1 MSENPEYYIYDNN
14 ELYGIFTL
22 QCHSC
27 LLNSSRSV
35 IFNTIPIS
43 PAKHYSYCHALR
55 LPVGYL
61 FGADKDLRK
70 ISGDTGRMV
79 HIILML
85 NDRSTLSLVMDWG
98 GRNMTMSMYH
108 EARLLLDLEQPYILW
123 E

>member
-1 MSENPEYYIYDNN
+1 VKTLNITFTT
-14 ELYGIFTL
+14 IFTYWIFTPH
-22 QCHSC
+22 CHSC
-27 LLNSSRSV
+27 LLNSRSV
-35 IFNTIPIS
+35 ILNTLPIS

-70 ISGDTGRMV
+70 MSGDTGRRMV

-98 GRNMTMSMYH
+98 GRNMTMSIMMPIY
-108 EARLLLDLEQPYILW
+108 Y
-123 E
+123 

>member
-1 MSENPEYYIYDNN
+1 MDIYSS
-14 ELYGIFTL
+14 LSL
-22 QCHSC
+22 
-27 LLNSSRSV
+27 LLNSRSV
-35 IFNTIPIS
+35 ILNTLPIS

-70 ISGDTGRMV
+70 MSGDTGRRMV

-98 GRNMTMSMYH
+98 GRNMTMSIMRPIYYSTLSNPTFYGSNENDNH
-108 EARLLLDLEQPYILW
+108 S
-123 E
+123 